1 MAGYYDPF
9 GRSRPQQRRTPTLDD
24 YQSLLQAYKKLEQ
37 QQRDMESAASRYQE
51 QAAGDAKRV
60 KQLEQELDIKSE
72 AMTRQSE
79 ALKELESELIWTR
92 AALKQQGTAEDQAES
107 DEEGTWKER
116 FQRLQADFD
125 NMRKR
130 TEQRIANE
138 VTNGRHQILLDMLP
152 LADHLDMAIKHAD
165 ALESDGARQFLAS
178 IDATRQAFM
187 DTLKRYGVERIADE
201 QVPFDP
207 ERHEAVGQIPMLDVP
222 ADHVA
227 QVLQAG
233 YVEGERLLRP
243 ARVLVSS
250 GNAQENAAGGEDGI

>member
-9 GRSRPQQRRTPTLDD
+9 GRSRSQQRRTPTLDD
-24 YQSLLQAYKKLEQ
+24 YKSLLQAYKTLEQ
-37 QQRDMESAASRYQE
+37 QQKETEA
-51 QAAGDAKRV
+51 AAGQFRKKAADDGQRLQ
-60 KQLEQELDIKSE
+60 QLEQELEIKSE
-72 AMTRQSE
+72 ALTQQGK
-79 ALKELESELIWTR
+79 ALKDLESELVWTR
-92 AALKQQGTAEDQAES
+92 AALKQQGETEDETESAEDTA
-107 DEEGTWKER
+107 WKER

-138 VTNGRHQILLDMLP
+138 VTAGRHQILLDMLP
-152 LADHLDMAIKHAD
+152 LADHLDMALKHAD
-165 ALESDGARQFLAS
+165 ALESEAAKQFLAN
-178 IDATRQAFM
+178 IEATRQAFM
-187 DTLKRYGVERIADE
+187 DTLTRYGIERIADE

-222 ADHVA
+222 TDHVA

-233 YVEGERLLRP
+233 YAEGERLLRP

-250 GNAQENAAGGEDGI
+250 GAADETAAGGENGI